1 MLRSATVRVG
11 FRLSYFLPLY
21 LFYKYLS
28 TSLVWLLSLIIQS
41 HFRGF
46 MNLVDYSTSLWSVLP
61 ALIALMLAIITRKV
75 IISLS
80 IGIIFGAFMLT
91 NSNFLDALTYI
102 KNSVVSLVYKG
113 AEEGLN
119 ANNVNIILFL
129 VLLGVLTSLLS
140 ISGSNQAFAN
150 WAQNKVKGKRGAKLM
165 AAGLVFFTFID
176 DYFHSLAVGAIAR
189 PVTDKFRVSRAK
201 LAYILDSTAAPM
213 CVLMPISSWGAY
225 IITLIAGLLATHS
238 ISGYSPLGAFMTM
251 SVMNFY
257 AIFSM
262 IMVFVVAYFSFDI
275 GSMARFERHTEAL
288 DSLEEEQV
296 ETKGQVRDLILPI
309 ATLIFTTVTMMIKT
323 GADALAD
330 AGTPFSILG
339 AFENTTVGISLVVGG
354 LAALIVATIC
364 IVTSGHISLKN
375 YFRAYGL
382 GVKMMSGA
390 ITILFFAWTING
402 VVSDMQTGKYLSGL
416 VGEHIAAGF
425 LPAIL
430 FVLAAA
436 MAFSTGT
443 SWGTFGIML
452 PIGAAMAVHSDPS
465 LIIPCLSAVMA
476 GAVCGDHCSPISDTT
491 ILSSTGAQCNH
502 MDHVISQLP
511 YALLVAVASIVGY
524 LFVGFTQSALLGFV
538 STAVVMALLILI
550 FKAKKT
556 EK

>member
-1 MLRSATVRVG
+1 
-11 FRLSYFLPLY
+11 
-21 LFYKYLS
+21 
-28 TSLVWLLSLIIQS
+28 
-41 HFRGF
+41 
-46 MNLVDYSTSLWSVLP
+46 MNLVDYSNSLWSVLP
-61 ALIALMLAIITRKV
+61 PLIALILAIVTRKV

-113 AEEGLN
+113 PEEGLN
-119 ANNVNIILFL
+119 SNNVNIILFL

-150 WAQNKVKGKRGAKLM
+150 WAQKKVKGKRGAKLM

-189 PVTDKFRVSRAK
+189 PVTDKFHVSRAK

-238 ISGYSPLGAFMTM
+238 ITGYSPLGAFMTM
-251 SVMNFY
+251 SAMNFY

-262 IMVFVVAYFSFDI
+262 LMVFFVAYFSFDI
-275 GSMARFERHTEAL
+275 GSMARFEEQAAKLTEFE
-288 DSLEEEQV
+288 DEQI
-296 ETKGQVRDLILPI
+296 ETKGHVRDLILPI
-309 ATLIFTTVTMMIKT
+309 ITLIIATVAMMMKT
-323 GADALAD
+323 GADALAES
-330 AGTPFSILG
+330 GLPFSVLG

-354 LAALIVATIC
+354 LSGLIVATIC
-364 IVTSGHISLKN
+364 IVASGNISLKN

-416 VGEHIAAGF
+416 VAESIGAGF

-430 FVLAAA
+430 FVLAAF

-452 PIGAAMAVHSDPS
+452 PIGAAMAMHSDPA

-476 GAVCGDHCSPISDTT
+476 GAVCGDHCSPVSDTT

-511 YALLVAVASIVGY
+511 YSLLVATASIVGY
-524 LFVGFTQSALLGFV
+524 LVVGFTQSALLGFAA
-538 STAVVMALLILI
+538 TAVVIAILILL
-550 FKAKKT
+550 FKAKKQQ
-556 EK
+556 KNS